1 MAQHMPGW
9 LLTACVSH
17 VGTKQSSASVH
28 PHTPPGAP
36 CSWGLSAQQKSGACS
51 VRRWDLKTGS
61 LLLGTSMPRAGGSKG
76 ERREQATHLH
86 TPSPRP
92 EGRCPGP
99 RCSTPSLR
107 GC

>member
-9 LLTACVSH
+9 LLTACMSYVD
-17 VGTKQSSASVH
+17 TKQSSASVH

-36 CSWGLSAQQKSGACS
+36 CFWGLSAQHKSGTYS
-51 VRRWDLKTGS
+51 VRRWDLKMGS

-76 ERREQATHLH
+76 EGWERATHLH

-99 RCSTPSLR
+99 CGRTPSLR